1 MRLCFFFKR
10 QICGNKKNSSQR
22 KMSFIQNSIC
32 NIIKFAYKPQIQ
44 AVRFRYHADKV
55 PAIKRYGYS
64 ERILQRGLIPHVDN
78 GHKLPMPVYK

>member
-1 MRLCFFFKR
+1 
-10 QICGNKKNSSQR
+10 
-22 KMSFIQNSIC
+22 MSFIQNSIC
-32 NIIKFAYKPQIQ
+32 NIIKYAYKPQIQ

-55 PAIKRYGYS
+55 AAGPAIKRYGYS